1 MSKIKDMNRIK
12 ELLQEK
18 GIKQM
23 WTFRPDLNIDLCIL
37 PINPLVEAAKN
48 MGNKLFFV
56 PLDNSLIPNIELLKT
71 LDVVE
76 NILMIGYPNY
86 KD

>member
-1 MSKIKDMNRIK
+1 MNRIK

-23 WTFRPDLNIDLCIL
+23 WTFHPDLNIDLCIL

-48 MGNKLFFV
+48 MGNKLFFCA
-56 PLDNSLIPNIELLKT
+56 S
-71 LDVVE
+71 
-76 NILMIGYPNY
+76 
-86 KD
+86 